1 MACVM
6 QLKHQEHCDHMSAR
20 ISNAGA
26 VAIFTL
32 VVGAFTACDRTE
44 TSSTARVTTKSPA
57 GESTAPSAA
66 VADKRDEALV
76 RVVHAIP
83 ASAPVD
89 VYAGDL
95 TVFDNLS
102 YKAVTAYRALDGK
115 RYTFAVRPAGMAN
128 AKPLSSNT
136 EGLNDGDYYT
146 VFALPGDGNAAH
158 LRVVQ
163 DVMIPPPAG
172 KARLRVIHG
181 GADAGEIDI
190 HATGIPTPLFD
201 GVDFQA
207 VTNYRDVD
215 PVNGEIEI
223 RAEGQEAPIAKVQIA
238 HIEAGKFYTLVIVGR
253 VRSTPKL
260 EAFLIEDALNPG
272 TTR

>member
-1 MACVM
+1 MSSRILGITACAAVI
-6 QLKHQEHCDHMSAR
+6 LT
-20 ISNAGA
+20 IGA
-26 VAIFTL
+26 IA
-32 VVGAFTACDRTE
+32 ACDRTKA
-44 TSSTARVTTKSPA
+44 SSTSPVTTTSPA
-57 GESTAPSAA
+57 GTSTAPSAA
-66 VADKRDEALV
+66 AADKRDEALV

-89 VYAGDL
+89 IYAGDL

-102 YKAVTAYRALDGK
+102 YKSVTAYRALDGK

-136 EGLNDGDYYT
+136 EGLDDGEYYT

-163 DVMIPPPAG
+163 DVMTPPAAG

-181 GADAGEIDI
+181 GADAGEVDI
-190 HATGIPTPLFD
+190 YATGTPAALFD
-201 GVDFQA
+201 GVDFQS
-207 VTNYRDVD
+207 VTEYDDVD
-215 PVNGEIEI
+215 PVNGEIEVK
-223 RAEGQEAPIAKVQIA
+223 AGGQPAPLVKVAIA
-238 HIEAGKFYTLVIVGR
+238 HLEAGKFYTLVIVGR
-253 VRSTPKL
+253 VRSTPKI

>member
-1 MACVM
+1 
-6 QLKHQEHCDHMSAR
+6 MSSR
-20 ISNAGA
+20 ISGISALALLTLTVGLVACERAETNSNAP
-26 VAIFTL
+26 
-32 VVGAFTACDRTE
+32 
-44 TSSTARVTTKSPA
+44 VTTTSPA
-57 GESTAPSAA
+57 GTSTAPSAA
-66 VADKRDEALV
+66 AVDRRDEALV

-83 ASAPVD
+83 AGAPVD
-89 VYAGDL
+89 IYAGDL

-136 EGLNDGDYYT
+136 EGLDDGEYYT
-146 VFALPGDGNAAH
+146 VFALPGDGSTAH

-163 DVMIPPPAG
+163 DVMTPPPAG

-181 GADAGEIDI
+181 GADAGEVDI
-190 HATGIPTPLFD
+190 YATGATAALFD
-201 GVDFQA
+201 GVDFQS
-207 VTNYRDVD
+207 VTGYEDID
-215 PVNGEIEI
+215 PVNGGIEA
-223 RAEGQEAPIAKVQIA
+223 RAEGQAAALVKVPIA
-238 HIEAGKFYTLVIVGR
+238 HIEGGKFYTLVLVGR